1 MVVFPAKNRVDTIKR
16 RLKKSPIPSGT
27 LLYHDKV
34 HLSIPFFKV
43 FCIFQSFSIH
53 VRTTAPTKTKA
64 ARNSQILFTNEG
76 NCDRIDL

>member
-43 FCIFQSFSIH
+43 FCIFSEFFHSRANH
-53 VRTTAPTKTKA
+53 RTDQDKSRKK
-64 ARNSQILFTNEG
+64 FTNPVYKNQE
-76 NCDRIDL
+76 IW